1 MLWPLS
7 LQKARYR
14 LAKDRPYLS
23 SALWAIVPVEKP
35 GLGTMAIDRW
45 WRLYYDP
52 AVIAEWSTE
61 ELAGVLYHEVLHL
74 LRDHSNR
81 MKAFPPDIGN
91 LAADA
96 EINDDLREERVPLPG
111 SPVYPETLG
120 MDPGKLAEEYA
131 AALSQQQNNTSKSS
145 KGEPE
150 EGEESESPSGAPSG
164 NARDGEPGEQ
174 SGSSSSETGSSTVWS
189 SGSTG
194 HKAPWELGE
203 PDESNPGISEAE
215 AEIIRRRVAQDIK
228 SHGRGKVPAHLDR
241 WATEKLQPKVDW
253 RRVLASSIRRAI
265 GEVTGM
271 ADYSYRKPSR
281 RQSIYDKIL
290 LPSLRRPKLKVAIIV
305 DTSGSIYDRMLAQA
319 LAEIKQIIK
328 NVGAE
333 VTVLSVDARVHT
345 IQQVFDP
352 KKIKLV
358 GGGGTDMRV
367 GLEKAI
373 ELKPDVIIVLTDGY
387 TPWPS
392 EPPKVPVIV
401 GLLDKDG
408 DAPKWARKII
418 IEG

>member
-1 MLWPLS
+1 MRLPLP
-7 LQKARYR
+7 LQKARYK
-14 LAKDRPYLS
+14 LAKERPYLS
-23 SALWAIVPVEKP
+23 SALWAIVPIEKP
-35 GLGTMAIDRW
+35 GLGTMAVDQW

-52 AVIAEWSTE
+52 TVITEWSME
-61 ELAGVLYHEVLHL
+61 ELAGVLYHEILHL
-74 LRDHSNR
+74 LRDHPTR
-81 MKAFPPDIGN
+81 MKAFPPQAGN

-111 SPVYPETLG
+111 SPIYPETLG

-150 EGEESESPSGAPSG
+150 EGEEP
-164 NARDGEPGEQ
+164 DEQ
-174 SGSSSSETGSSTVWS
+174 SGSSSSPNGSSVWS

-194 HKAPWELGE
+194 HQAPWELGE
-203 PDESNPGISEAE
+203 PDESNPGVSKAE
-215 AEIIRRRVAQDIK
+215 AEIICRRVAQDIK

-281 RQSIYDKIL
+281 RQSIYDKIIV
-290 LPSLRRPKLKVAIIV
+290 PSLRRPKFKVAIIV
-305 DTSGSIYDRMLAQA
+305 DTSGSIYDRMLSQA

-367 GLEKAI
+367 GIEKAI
-373 ELKPDVIIVLTDGY
+373 ELKPNVIIILTDGL
-387 TPWPS
+387 TPWPNKS
-392 EPPKVPVIV
+392 PKVPVII
-401 GLLDKDG
+401 GLFDDVSTP
-408 DAPKWARKII
+408 DWAKTIK
-418 IEG
+418 IEGVI